1 MSKLIPENIQ
11 SQLPTIEDIEATL
24 SDIKET
30 KDFKKGNDM
39 KNKDNI
45 PQFVNRDS
53 FMADKNYVKWLSDLK
68 KRFHIAQLKAAV
80 KVNTEMLKF
89 YWSLGE
95 DICEKQKQY
104 KWGANFMKRL
114 SLDLRAEFPKAEGFS
129 VVNLYYIKRW
139 FAFYSSHTNFF
150 YQAGKKIQDVE
161 NSTIPMPDILLCVP
175 WRHQTVIVSKCENI
189 KTALFYLKKVLVDN
203 MSRTELVHAIE
214 TKLYEHTG
222 KALNNFDVTLPQPQ
236 NALATEIIKDPYKL
250 DFFSLPNKFSEMDL
264 ENKLATNI
272 TRFLLELGKGFA
284 YVGRQMELD
293 TPSGKSYFPDMV
305 FYHTRLKCYVV
316 VELKIV
322 DFIPEFIGK
331 LNFYVSAA
339 DELLRGEG
347 DNPSIGILLCK
358 DKDSSVVE
366 WSLRGIT
373 TPLGV
378 ASYQLQE
385 VYERTLLEIKQE
397 ASEEETSESED

>member
-1 MSKLIPENIQ
+1 MAEK
-11 SQLPTIEDIEATL
+11 
-24 SDIKET
+24 
-30 KDFKKGNDM
+30 ND
-39 KNKDNI
+39 I
-45 PQFVNRDS
+45 PQFVNSDS

-68 KRFHIAQLKAAV
+68 KRIRVTQLKAAV
-80 KVNTEMLKF
+80 KVNEEMLKF

-95 DICEKQKQY
+95 DICEKQKQHR
-104 KWGANFMKRL
+104 WGANFMKRL
-114 SLDLRAEFPKAEGFS
+114 SLDLRTEFPQTEGFS

-139 FAFYSSHTNFF
+139 YVFYSSHSNFF
-150 YQAGKKIQDVE
+150 YQAGKKLQEVE
-161 NSTIPMPDILLCVP
+161 YAASPIPEILLNVP
-175 WRHQTVIVSKCENI
+175 WRHQTIIVSKCDNI
-189 KTALFYLKKVLVDN
+189 SAAIFYLNKVIDGNL
-203 MSRTELVHAIE
+203 SRTELENVVKAQ
-214 TKLYEHTG
+214 LYEHTG

-236 NALATEIIKDPYKL
+236 NALANEIIKDPYKL
-250 DFFSLPNKFSEMDL
+250 DFLSLPSKFDEKDL
-264 ENKLATNI
+264 ENKLAENV

-293 TPSGKSYFPDMV
+293 TPSGKSYFPDMI

-316 VELKIV
+316 IELKVV

-339 DELLRGEG
+339 DELLKDEG

-385 VYERTLLEIKQE
+385 VYERTLLEIKQL
-397 ASEEETSESED
+397 TSEMEP

>member
-1 MSKLIPENIQ
+1 MCNNLLHKYKIRIS
-11 SQLPTIEDIEATL
+11 
-24 SDIKET
+24 
-30 KDFKKGNDM
+30 KKGNDM

-45 PQFVNRDS
+45 PQFVNSDS

-139 FAFYSSHTNFF
+139 FVFYSSHTNFF
-150 YQAGKKIQDVE
+150 YQAGKKLQDVE

-214 TKLYEHTG
+214 TKLYEHTC
-222 KALNNFDVTLPQPQ
+222 KALNNFDVTLPHPQ

-250 DFFSLPNKFSEMDL
+250 DFFLLPSKFSEMDL

-322 DFIPEFIGK
+322 DFMPEFIGK

-339 DELLRGEG
+339 DELLKGEG

-397 ASEEETSESED
+397 ASEEEK

>member
-1 MSKLIPENIQ
+1 M
-11 SQLPTIEDIEATL
+11 
-24 SDIKET
+24 
-30 KDFKKGNDM
+30 KD
-39 KNKDNI
+39 
-45 PQFVNRDS
+45 VAS
-53 FMADKNYVKWLSDLK
+53 
-68 KRFHIAQLKAAV
+68 
-80 KVNTEMLKF
+80 
-89 YWSLGE
+89 
-95 DICEKQKQY
+95 
-104 KWGANFMKRL
+104 
-114 SLDLRAEFPKAEGFS
+114 
-129 VVNLYYIKRW
+129 
-139 FAFYSSHTNFF
+139 
-150 YQAGKKIQDVE
+150 
-161 NSTIPMPDILLCVP
+161 PMPEILLSVP
-175 WRHQTVIVSKCENI
+175 WRHQTVIVSKCETI
-189 KTALFYLKKVLVDN
+189 EEATFYLKKVFTDG
-203 MSRTELVHAIE
+203 MSRTELAHAIE

-222 KALNNFDVTLPQPQ
+222 KALNNFDVTLPRPQ
-236 NALATEIIKDPYKL
+236 NELATEIIKDPYKL

-322 DFIPEFIGK
+322 DFMPEFIGK

-385 VYERTLLEIKQE
+385 VYERTMLELKQE
-397 ASEEETSESED
+397 ASEKE

>member
-1 MSKLIPENIQ
+1 MTN
-11 SQLPTIEDIEATL
+11 
-24 SDIKET
+24 
-30 KDFKKGNDM
+30 
-39 KNKDNI
+39 KNNI
-45 PQFVNRDS
+45 PQFVNSES
-53 FMADKNYVKWLSDLK
+53 FMSDKNYVKWLSDLK
-68 KRFHIAQLKAAV
+68 KRIRVAQVKAAIN
-80 KVNTEMLKF
+80 VNVEMLKL

-104 KWGANFMKRL
+104 KWGAKVIQRL
-114 SLDLRAEFPKAEGFS
+114 SLDLRSEFPQTEGFS
-129 VVNLYYIKRW
+129 RTNLYYIKHW
-139 FAFYSSHTNFF
+139 YEFFSSQYEFVH
-150 YQAGKKIQDVE
+150 QAGGQIK
-161 NSTIPMPDILLCVP
+161 NRFATIPDILLRVP
-175 WRHQTVIVSKCENI
+175 WKHQVVIITKCD
-189 KTALFYLKKVLVDN
+189 TLQAALFYLNKVIEGN
-203 MSRTELVHAIE
+203 MSRAELEHAIE

-222 KALNNFDVTLPQPQ
+222 KALNNFAVTLPQPQ
-236 NALATEIIKDPYKL
+236 NELANEMLKDPYKF
-250 DFFSLPNKFSEMDL
+250 DFISMKGKFDERDL
-264 ENKLATNI
+264 ENKLAENI

-284 YVGRQMELD
+284 YVGRQMELN

-316 VELKIV
+316 IELKVV
-322 DFIPEFIGK
+322 DFMPEFIGK

-339 DELLRGEG
+339 DELLKGDD

-385 VYERTLLEIKQE
+385 VYDRTMLEMKLQ
-397 ASEEETSESED
+397 ASKGNED

>member
-1 MSKLIPENIQ
+1 MTEEN
-11 SQLPTIEDIEATL
+11 T
-24 SDIKET
+24 
-30 KDFKKGNDM
+30 
-39 KNKDNI
+39 I
-45 PQFVNRDS
+45 PQFVNSNS
-53 FMADKNYVKWLSDLK
+53 FMADKNYVTWLSDLK
-68 KRFHIAQLKAAV
+68 KRFRMAQLKAAV
-80 KVNTEMLKF
+80 KVNAELLKF

-95 DICEKQKQY
+95 DICERQNEH

-114 SLDLRAEFPKAEGFS
+114 SLDLRTEFPETDGFS
-129 VVNLYYIKRW
+129 WSNLYKIRKWYL
-139 FAFYSSHTNFF
+139 FYSSQTEFL
-150 YQAGKKIQDVE
+150 YQAGTKLQEVGNASVKIPE
-161 NSTIPMPDILLCVP
+161 ILLSVP
-175 WRHQTVIVSKCENI
+175 WRHQTVIVSKCGTINA
-189 KTALFYLKKVLVDN
+189 ALFYLNRVVEDN
-203 MSRTELVHAIE
+203 MSRTELENAVKAQM
-214 TKLYEHTG
+214 YERSG

-236 NALATEIIKDPYKL
+236 NALAAEIIKDPYKL
-250 DFFSLPNKFSEMDL
+250 DFLSLPSKFSEMDL

-293 TPSGKSYFPDMV
+293 TPSGKSYFPDMI

-316 VELKIV
+316 IELKIV
-322 DFIPEFIGK
+322 DFMPEFIGK

-339 DELLRGEG
+339 DELLKGEG

-366 WSLRGIT
+366 WSLRGIS

-385 VYERTLLEIKQE
+385 VYERTLLEVQQE
-397 ASEEETSESED
+397 AAEENASDD

>member
-1 MSKLIPENIQ
+1 MAEK
-11 SQLPTIEDIEATL
+11 
-24 SDIKET
+24 
-30 KDFKKGNDM
+30 ND
-39 KNKDNI
+39 I
-45 PQFVNRDS
+45 PQFVNSDS

-68 KRFHIAQLKAAV
+68 KRIRVAQLKAAV
-80 KVNTEMLKF
+80 KVNEGMLKF

-95 DICEKQKQY
+95 DICEKQKQH

-114 SLDLRAEFPKAEGFS
+114 SLDLRTEFPQTEGFS

-139 FAFYSSHTNFF
+139 YIFYSSHSNFF
-150 YQAGKKIQDVE
+150 YQTGKKLQEVE
-161 NSTIPMPDILLCVP
+161 NAAVPIPEILLSVP
-175 WRHQTVIVSKCENI
+175 WRHQTIIVSKCDNI
-189 KTALFYLKKVLVDN
+189 SAAIFYLNKVIDGNL
-203 MSRTELVHAIE
+203 SRTELDNVVKAQ
-214 TKLYEHTG
+214 LYEHTG
-222 KALNNFDVTLPQPQ
+222 KVLNNFDVTLPQPQ
-236 NALATEIIKDPYKL
+236 NALANEIIKDPYKF
-250 DFFSLPNKFSEMDL
+250 DFLSLPSKFDEKDL
-264 ENKLATNI
+264 ENKLAENV

-293 TPSGKSYFPDMV
+293 TPSGKSYFPDMI

-316 VELKIV
+316 IELKVV
-322 DFIPEFIGK
+322 DFIPEFVGK

-339 DELLRGEG
+339 DELLKGEG

-385 VYERTLLEIKQE
+385 VYERTLLEIKRQT
-397 ASEEETSESED
+397 SEEDTL

>member
-1 MSKLIPENIQ
+1 MA
-11 SQLPTIEDIEATL
+11 D
-24 SDIKET
+24 
-30 KDFKKGNDM
+30 
-39 KNKDNI
+39 KNSI
-45 PQFVNRDS
+45 PQFVNSES
-53 FMADKNYVKWLSDLK
+53 FMADKNYVNWLSDLK
-68 KRFHIAQLKAAV
+68 KRFRMSQLKAAV

-114 SLDLRAEFPKAEGFS
+114 SLDLRAEFPQAEGFS

-139 FAFYSSHTNFF
+139 FVFYSSHTDFF
-150 YQAGKKIQDVE
+150 YQAGKKIQEVE
-161 NSTIPMPDILLCVP
+161 NSSIPMPEILNCVP
-175 WRHQTVIVSKCENI
+175 WRHQTVIVSKCEDI
-189 KTALFYLKKVLVDN
+189 GTASFYLQKVLAEN
-203 MSRTELVHAIE
+203 MSRMELVHAIE
-214 TKLYEHTG
+214 SKLYERTG

-250 DFFSLPNKFSEMDL
+250 DFFSLPSKFSEMDL

-316 VELKIV
+316 VEIKIV
-322 DFIPEFIGK
+322 DFMPEFIGK

-339 DELLRGEG
+339 DELLKGEG
-347 DNPSIGILLCK
+347 DNSSIGILLCK

-385 VYERTLLEIKQE
+385 VYERTMLEIKQE
-397 ASEEETSESED
+397 AAEEEE

>member
-1 MSKLIPENIQ
+1 
-11 SQLPTIEDIEATL
+11 
-24 SDIKET
+24 
-30 KDFKKGNDM
+30 
-39 KNKDNI
+39 
-45 PQFVNRDS
+45 
-53 FMADKNYVKWLSDLK
+53 MADKNYVKWLSDLK
-68 KRFHIAQLKAAV
+68 KRFRMAQLKAAV

-114 SLDLRAEFPKAEGFS
+114 SLDLRAEFPQTEGFS
-129 VVNLYYIKRW
+129 MANLYNIKKW
-139 FAFYSSHTNFF
+139 FLFYSSQTEFF
-150 YQAGKKIQDVE
+150 YQAGRKLQEVE
-161 NSTIPMPDILLCVP
+161 NSSVKIPKILLSVP
-175 WRHQTVIVSKCENI
+175 WRHQTVIVSKCTTI
-189 KTALFYLKKVLVDN
+189 SAALFYLNKVVEDN
-203 MSRTELVHAIE
+203 MSRTELEHVVKAQ
-214 TKLYEHTG
+214 LYEHTG
-222 KALNNFDVTLPQPQ
+222 KALNNFDITLPRPQ

-250 DFFSLPNKFSEMDL
+250 DFFSLPSKFNEMDL

-339 DELLRGEG
+339 DELLKGEG

-373 TPLGV
+373 TPLDV

-385 VYERTLLEIKQE
+385 VYERTLLEIKLE
-397 ASEEETSESED
+397 ASESDVSESKE

>member
-1 MSKLIPENIQ
+1 MAEN
-11 SQLPTIEDIEATL
+11 S
-24 SDIKET
+24 
-30 KDFKKGNDM
+30 
-39 KNKDNI
+39 NI
-45 PQFVNRDS
+45 PQFVNSDS

-68 KRFHIAQLKAAV
+68 KRFRVAQLKAAV

-104 KWGANFMKRL
+104 KWGAKVIGRL
-114 SLDLRAEFPKAEGFS
+114 SLDLRAEFPQSEGFS
-129 VVNLYYIKRW
+129 RTNLYDIKRW
-139 FAFYSSHTNFF
+139 FAFYSSQIEFVH
-150 YQAGKKIQDVE
+150 QAGGQLQKVDYA
-161 NSTIPMPDILLCVP
+161 NTPMPEILLFVP
-175 WRHQTVIVSKCENI
+175 WRHQTVIVSKCDTINA
-189 KTALFYLKKVLVDN
+189 ALFYLNKVVEDN
-203 MSRTELVHAIE
+203 MSRTELEHVVKAQ
-214 TKLYEHTG
+214 LYEHTG
-222 KALNNFDVTLPQPQ
+222 KVLNNFDVTLPQPQ
-236 NALATEIIKDPYKL
+236 NVLATEIIKDPYKL
-250 DFFSLPNKFSEMDL
+250 DFFSLPSKFSEMDL

-293 TPSGKSYFPDMV
+293 TPSGKAYFPDMI

-322 DFIPEFIGK
+322 DFMPEFIGK

-397 ASEEETSESED
+397 AAEEED

>member
-1 MSKLIPENIQ
+1 MPE
-11 SQLPTIEDIEATL
+11 
-24 SDIKET
+24 
-30 KDFKKGNDM
+30 
-39 KNKDNI
+39 
-45 PQFVNRDS
+45 
-53 FMADKNYVKWLSDLK
+53 
-68 KRFHIAQLKAAV
+68 
-80 KVNTEMLKF
+80 
-89 YWSLGE
+89 
-95 DICEKQKQY
+95 
-104 KWGANFMKRL
+104 
-114 SLDLRAEFPKAEGFS
+114 
-129 VVNLYYIKRW
+129 
-139 FAFYSSHTNFF
+139 
-150 YQAGKKIQDVE
+150 
-161 NSTIPMPDILLCVP
+161 ILLSVP
-175 WRHQTVIVSKCENI
+175 WRHQTVIVSKCETI
-189 KTALFYLKKVLVDN
+189 EEATFYLKKVFTDG
-203 MSRTELVHAIE
+203 MSRTELAHAIE

-222 KALNNFDVTLPQPQ
+222 KALNNFDVTLPRPQ
-236 NALATEIIKDPYKL
+236 NELATEIIKDPYKL
-250 DFFSLPNKFSEMDL
+250 DFFSLPSKFNEMDL

-322 DFIPEFIGK
+322 DFMPEFIGK

-378 ASYQLQE
+378 ANYQLQE
-385 VYERTLLEIKQE
+385 VYERTMLELKQE
-397 ASEEETSESED
+397 ASEKE

>member
-1 MSKLIPENIQ
+1 M
-11 SQLPTIEDIEATL
+11 
-24 SDIKET
+24 
-30 KDFKKGNDM
+30 
-39 KNKDNI
+39 
-45 PQFVNRDS
+45 
-53 FMADKNYVKWLSDLK
+53 W
-68 KRFHIAQLKAAV
+68 
-80 KVNTEMLKF
+80 
-89 YWSLGE
+89 
-95 DICEKQKQY
+95 
-104 KWGANFMKRL
+104 
-114 SLDLRAEFPKAEGFS
+114 
-129 VVNLYYIKRW
+129 
-139 FAFYSSHTNFF
+139 
-150 YQAGKKIQDVE
+150 KIQ
-161 NSTIPMPDILLCVP
+161 
-175 WRHQTVIVSKCENI
+175 Q
-189 KTALFYLKKVLVDN
+189 
-203 MSRTELVHAIE
+203 
-214 TKLYEHTG
+214 HTC
-222 KALNNFDVTLPQPQ
+222 KALNNFDVTLPHPQ
-236 NALATEIIKDPYKL
+236 NALATEIMKDPYKL
-250 DFFSLPNKFSEMDL
+250 DFFLLPSKFSEMDL

-322 DFIPEFIGK
+322 DFMPEFIGK

-339 DELLRGEG
+339 DELLKGEG

-397 ASEEETSESED
+397 ASEEEK

>member
-1 MSKLIPENIQ
+1 MAE
-11 SQLPTIEDIEATL
+11 
-24 SDIKET
+24 
-30 KDFKKGNDM
+30 
-39 KNKDNI
+39 KNNI
-45 PQFVNRDS
+45 PQFVNSDS

-68 KRFHIAQLKAAV
+68 KRFRMAQLKAAV

-150 YQAGKKIQDVE
+150 YQAGKKLQDVE

-214 TKLYEHTG
+214 T
-222 KALNNFDVTLPQPQ
+222 D
-236 NALATEIIKDPYKL
+236 
-250 DFFSLPNKFSEMDL
+250 
-264 ENKLATNI
+264 
-272 TRFLLELGKGFA
+272 
-284 YVGRQMELD
+284 
-293 TPSGKSYFPDMV
+293 
-305 FYHTRLKCYVV
+305 
-316 VELKIV
+316 
-322 DFIPEFIGK
+322 
-331 LNFYVSAA
+331 
-339 DELLRGEG
+339 
-347 DNPSIGILLCK
+347 SIGE
-358 DKDSSVVE
+358 SV
-366 WSLRGIT
+366 
-373 TPLGV
+373 PL
-378 ASYQLQE
+378 
-385 VYERTLLEIKQE
+385 
-397 ASEEETSESED
+397 